1 MIDYKEETALIR
13 KDIFLAA
20 SQHKFA
26 HLASAFSCVEILYSL
41 YLCNIMNYDSKAPMS
56 EERDRFIMSK
66 GHGSLALYSVLNRAG
81 FFSRETLMQFC
92 KPNTILGGE
101 PNALSTPG
109 VEASTGSL
117 GHGLSFAVGIAIANK
132 IDKKQNHTYVLIGD
146 GELQE
151 GSVWEA
157 IMLAVRFEL
166 DNLTL
171 IIDNNK
177 IQKMGT
183 IDEISG
189 ICSWSNRFE
198 AFGWCVEEVDGHNVE
213 AVVEVLKNKSKN
225 NMPKVVIANTIKG
238 KGVSFMEN
246 NPSWHWR
253 MPNKKETRILSKE
266 LNICEEEISDAKS
279 IYNGTI

>member
-1 MIDYKEETALIR
+1 MKNHKEQTALIR
-13 KDIFLAA
+13 KDIYLAA

-26 HLASAFSCVEILYSL
+26 HLASAFSCVEILYAL
-41 YLCNIMNYDSKAPMS
+41 YLCEVMKYDSKNPKS
-56 EERDRFIMSK
+56 EERDFFIMSK

-81 FFSRETLMQFC
+81 FFSRDTLMQFC

-101 PNALSTPG
+101 PNSLSIPG

-132 IDKKQNHTYVLIGD
+132 IDKKSNHTYVLIGD

-157 IMLAVRFEL
+157 VISAAKFEL

-171 IIDNNK
+171 IIDDNK
-177 IQKMGT
+177 IQKMGK
-183 IDEISG
+183 IEEISG
-189 ICSWSNRFE
+189 VSSWRSRFE
-198 AFGWCVEEVDGHNVE
+198 AFDWCVEEVDGHNVE
-213 AVVEVLKNKSKN
+213 AVVEVLKKPSKN

-238 KGVSFMEN
+238 KGVSFIEN
-246 NPSWHWR
+246 DPSWHWR
-253 MPNKKETRILSKE
+253 MPNKKQTRELCKE

-279 IYNGTI
+279 VYNSTI